1 MPLLLIIVAL
11 LTSTALLD
19 STNPSSVAS
28 ATLMDAPLLTEIDF
42 GALTA
47 RACADRLLPISTV
60 PFSLVAPVSRIML
73 PLLSAFVSVDSTV
86 IFPLAFM
93 VPLVAVT
100 VTALSPYAFMDEA
113 AVSSTL
119 WPVPAVTLILP
130 SLDSIVPEE
139 ETVPSEAVIVMSLSA
154 AILPPVTAASLA
166 AVTEIM
172 PLPAALLSA
181 VKLDPLRLSAVSPL
195 ALRDIFPAVCILLLL
210 TSKALLSKLTSS
222 VTSMDVCC
230 TLIESGAVTARVLAE
245 IFREFAFRLSASPI
259 ATLPLVFPVL
269 RVTVPTFVFSPSFA
283 VILPRAAIAP
293 STALML
299 ISPDEFK
306 LEFLVSSTVFVVSEF
321 SAVRVITGAL
331 IVPSTIIPLLDRV
344 SPASSVTVILAF
356 LTSIL
361 SVAFTLIVAA
371 FTSLRLPLSGPRVTD
386 FVPTFTGAAL
396 GACPRVM
403 VPSSAFNA
411 PVTVIAFS
419 SPLSIVIASAV
430 MFAPELTSLPAVI
443 LTLVVSAV
451 PIVPPV
457 LISLSAV
464 MFTVVAS
471 ITPIVL
477 ISVPAVMVMVS
488 SAVKLPRADILPVVA
503 VIPRLF
509 AASSP
514 EAVRAEPLF
523 KVTSPVVAVKLIC
536 LALID
541 PLAVIALPLREIP
554 SSPVIFTRP
563 EDTVML
569 LPLDTATESALKAA
583 ASVPPPP
590 KVTLLPA
597 SLTESMA
604 SSLAFRTVVPFR
616 VRSVSLSTSK
626 VAPQKPEVLSVVST
640 LTAPAARSVSALM
653 VLFAIEV
660 FRETAVTVSP
670 FKVVLLRLI
679 LPASVVV

>member
-1 MPLLLIIVAL
+1 M
-11 LTSTALLD
+11 
-19 STNPSSVAS
+19 
-28 ATLMDAPLLTEIDF
+28 
-42 GALTA
+42 
-47 RACADRLLPISTV
+47 
-60 PFSLVAPVSRIML
+60 
-73 PLLSAFVSVDSTV
+73 
-86 IFPLAFM
+86 
-93 VPLVAVT
+93 
-100 VTALSPYAFMDEA
+100 
-113 AVSSTL
+113 
-119 WPVPAVTLILP
+119 
-130 SLDSIVPEE
+130 
-139 ETVPSEAVIVMSLSA
+139 
-154 AILPPVTAASLA
+154 TAASLA

-181 VKLDPLRLSAVSPL
+181 VKLDPLRLSAVSPV

-457 LISLSAV
+457 LISFSAVILIVVASMVPAVLISLSAIMLTLVASMVPAVLISLSAV
-464 MFTVVAS
+464 MFTVVPT
-471 ITPIVL
+471 ITPVVL
-477 ISVPAVMVMVS
+477 ISVPAFMVMVS

-541 PLAVIALPLREIP
+541 PLTVTALPLREIP
-554 SSPVIFTRP
+554 PSPVIFTRP

-583 ASVPPPP
+583 ASVPPPLN
-590 KVTLLPA
+590 VTLLPA